1 MPWQDEESAIQSDA
15 YIDALL
21 ARPRLVPLDD
31 ALPAGESLV
40 RRAADLLGELPRY
53 HPSFAFEEALAA
65 RLRQLAEGSPLAG
78 DRLAEVI
85 PFPGALRAGFRAPG
99 LGQMP
104 VLAVID
110 RRLLV
115 GGAIASGVSVAALVA
130 WWQSGRRPRPGV
142 LA

>member
-21 ARPRLVPLDD
+21 ARPRRLSLDATPDND
-31 ALPAGESLV
+31 AGA
-40 RRAADLLGELPRY
+40 RRAAILLSELPRY

-65 RLRQLAEGSPLAG
+65 RLRQLVEGTQLTG

-85 PFPGALRAGFRAPG
+85 PFPGSLRGSIRPAALGS
-99 LGQMP
+99 MP
-104 VLAVID
+104 AID

-130 WWQSGRRPRPGV
+130 WWQSARRPRPEA